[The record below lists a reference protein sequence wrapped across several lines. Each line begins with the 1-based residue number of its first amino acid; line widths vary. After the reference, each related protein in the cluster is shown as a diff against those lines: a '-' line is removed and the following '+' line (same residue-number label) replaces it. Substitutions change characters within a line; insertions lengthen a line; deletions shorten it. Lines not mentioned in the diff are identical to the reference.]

1 MVNSKGEANSIGFFQ
16 SVLALIQQVSQTID
30 VSRLLIVA
38 DAYFSKATKINP
50 LIQLGISVVTRLRKD
65 AVGFDDPIYCGRG
78 RPPKRGKKW
87 KLAQLLTQL
96 ENQWQSVTI
105 YGKHQSVR
113 YVSRVLWLREVTR
126 QVKVVVIATKA
137 GPIILLST
145 NLTLTAGQIIEIYAG
160 RFSLEIAIRDLKQK
174 IGFTDYQMTTT
185 IAFLRFAQL
194 CCCALS
200 LGQLILAKS
209 HLLDWVDSSHDGK
222 NQLTGGSLTRLRRSL
237 CRFVIKQIL
246 SQKSAPD
253 TDFQKR
259 EDELEAIFRV
269 AA

>member
-1 MVNSKGEANSIGFFQ
+1 MPIF
-16 SVLALIQQVSQTID
+16 LASP
-30 VSRLLIVA
+30 
-38 DAYFSKATKINP
+38 FINP
-50 LIQLGISVVTRLRKD
+50 LIELGICVVSRLRKD

-113 YVSRVLWLREVTR
+113 YVSCVLWLREVTP
-126 QVKVVVIATKA
+126 QVKVVVIATQA
-137 GPIILLST
+137 DPIILLST

-209 HLLDWVDSSHDGK
+209 HSLSWVGAADDK
-222 NQLTGGSLTRLRRSL
+222 NQPTDFSLNRLRNSL
-237 CRFVIKQIL
+237 LRFVITRL
-246 SQKSAPD
+246 LFSKSASGADVEKSD
-253 TDFQKR
+253 TQ
-259 EDELEAIFRV
+259 LEAIFRL